1 MFFIFIFL
9 TLLMMLLGNIN
20 DGHSCLTLL
29 HGLTRCW
36 LSRSFR
42 LICLK
47 MSDLR
52 YSSMDLVS
60 SSFSN
65 TPTFIRKSVIIHF
78 STNTSKAPATLFS
91 EHSSNSLPRHLSFR
105 RVAARARLLFLSYLE
120 RFFLLKC
127 WMIWLHSA

>member
-1 MFFIFIFL
+1 
-9 TLLMMLLGNIN
+9 MMSTVNIN
-20 DGHSCLTLL
+20 VGHSCLTLL
-29 HGLTRCW
+29 DGLTRCW

-65 TPTFIRKSVIIHF
+65 TPTFIRNSVIIHF
-78 STNTSKAPATLFS
+78 STKTSNAPVTFFS

-105 RVAARARLLFLSYLE
+105 REAARARLLFLSSRE